1 MISEKEIISY
11 ILNHSQK
18 IKINSN
24 EVKKNDVFLALKGT
38 KFHGNKFIDS
48 SFNNGAK
55 FCITEKNPKSKK
67 NINKILIVNDINNFL
82 KKISITKRK
91 LFKGKVIGITG
102 SAGKTTLKE
111 TLYFFLKKKFKTS
124 VSIKS
129 YNNILGVMISILNM
143 DSRSKFAIFELGTNN
158 FGEIRTLV
166 KLVKPSQVFI
176 TNIQS
181 THLENFKT
189 KENISKEKSDI
200 FKFKYNPNVKILF
213 LFNTNHYEKIIF
225 KIAKIERLKKIIS
238 FGSSSSQ
245 NFVKK
250 IIKKNNFYEIELF
263 FNKKI
268 IKINT
273 KENAIHRLHNL
284 LFVLAFFK
292 ENKININI
300 IKNNYEKLKPVV
312 GRGKIYNIKINK
324 IKLKIIDESY
334 NSNPETMKQSIEYF
348 SNLEANNIN
357 KIIIIGNMNEL
368 GLNTMKYHYEVLKFI
383 EKFSFYKV
391 ILCGEIFKSIIKKIV
406 NPKNQFIYKQNSKK
420 LLNYVKDQIHN
431 NAIIMIKC
439 SNATEVNKFANILIN
454 KNSERSK
461 F

>member
-1 MISEKEIISY
+1 MLIKKEIIYY
-11 ILNHSQK
+11 ILHNSQK

-38 KFHGNKFIDS
+38 KYHGNKFIDS

-55 FCITEKNPKSKK
+55 YCITEKIPKSKK
-67 NINKILIVNDINNFL
+67 NINKILIVNNIDNFL

-143 DSRSKFAIFELGTNN
+143 DSSSKFAIFELGTNN
-158 FGEIRTLV
+158 FGEIRNLV

-200 FKFKYNPNVKILF
+200 FKFKYNPNAEILF
-213 LFNTNHYEKIIF
+213 LFNTNLYEKNIF
-225 KIAKIERLKKIIS
+225 KIAKIQRLKKIIS
-238 FGSSSSQ
+238 FGSISSQ
-245 NFVKK
+245 NYLKK
-250 IIKKNNFYEIELF
+250 IVKKNNFYEIEF
-263 FNKKI
+263 FINKKI

-273 KENAIHRLHNL
+273 KENVIHKLHNL

-300 IKNNYEKLKPVV
+300 IKKNYEKLKPVI
-312 GRGKIYNIKINK
+312 GRGKIHNLKINK
-324 IKLKIIDESY
+324 VKLKLIDESY
-334 NSNPETMKQSIEYF
+334 NANPETMKQSIEYF
-348 SNLEANNIN
+348 SNLEINSIN

-368 GLNTMKYHYEVLKFI
+368 GLNSLNYHYEVLKFI

-391 ILCGEIFKSIIKKIV
+391 ILCGEIFKSAIKKIV
-406 NPKNQFIYKQNSKK
+406 NPKNKFIYKQNSKK
-420 LLNYVKDQIHN
+420 LLQYVNDQIHN
-431 NAIIMIKC
+431 KAIIMIKC

-454 KNSERSK
+454 KNSERS
-461 F
+461 